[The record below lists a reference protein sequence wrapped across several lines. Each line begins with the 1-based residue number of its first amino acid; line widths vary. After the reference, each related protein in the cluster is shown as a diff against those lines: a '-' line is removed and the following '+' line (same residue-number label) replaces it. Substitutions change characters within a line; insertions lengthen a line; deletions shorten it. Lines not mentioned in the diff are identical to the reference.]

1 MLGFALHFNIKHIDG
16 TNLRF
21 NTMIQNDKSEV

>member
-16 TNLRF
+16 TNLRYK
-21 NTMIQNDKSEV
+21 TMTQNDQSEV